1 MTDTESPSKII
12 LYQDAARQGRTSLL
26 SFIAGLFVILFF
38 WQILGGIPLTF
49 FMILEGGLGPTAP
62 DLQSFMTRQPIL
74 SFLLIMLTF
83 IFFVLGTWLALRLVH
98 RRKMRTLISADGSI
112 RWRRIAQGFAA
123 WFILAALQGLVEAWL
138 HPGRYVWTFNPGSF
152 FLFLAP
158 ILLLIPIQTSA
169 EEFFF
174 RGYLLQGFGL
184 KLHNIWLLSLLSGAL
199 FALPHMANPE
209 VSVNFWLLLIYYFL
223 SGVFMAYITL
233 KDQRLELALGMHA
246 ANNIFTAVFANYTI
260 SALATPALFTVQ
272 ELDAVYSLAAYI
284 LSAALFYLIFFRPGR
299 TNGGQNA

>member
-1 MTDTESPSKII
+1 
-12 LYQDAARQGRTSLL
+12 L
-26 SFIAGLFVILFF
+26 
-38 WQILGGIPLTF
+38 
-49 FMILEGGLGPTAP
+49 
-62 DLQSFMTRQPIL
+62 L

-123 WFILAALQGLVEAWL
+123 WLILAALQGLVEAWL

-184 KLHNIWLLSLLSGAL
+184 KVRSIWLLSLLSGVL

-223 SGVFMAYITL
+223 SGAFMAYITL

-246 ANNIFTAVFANYTI
+246 ANNIFTAIFANYTI

-284 LSAALFYLIFFRPGR
+284 LSIIVFYLVFFRPGR